1 MTLKYYDAYRKG
13 SYSKK
18 PKDSYINDFSA
29 MMAHSFD
36 NAANITEKH
45 ILLIEKVKLKLN

>member
-36 NAANITEKH
+36 NAANIFYNE
-45 ILLIEKVKLKLN
+45 LI